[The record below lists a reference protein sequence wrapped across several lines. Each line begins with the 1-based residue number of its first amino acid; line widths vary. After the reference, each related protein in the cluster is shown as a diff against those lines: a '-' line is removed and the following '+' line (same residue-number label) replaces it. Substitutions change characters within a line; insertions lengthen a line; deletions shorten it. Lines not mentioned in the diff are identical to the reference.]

1 MVRQIDLEKSKF
13 HLLAV
18 SIAADLAD
26 VKAQGEAISLEAM
39 NAKVLVARA
48 GNMALGFRP
57 ITDFMVQLAD
67 GTIRLVREIE
77 YEALAV
83 SHQAVERLRTL
94 NAARMARQAVELS
107 EQKKAKFRM
116 DLVPFL
122 QQTVRRDE
130 DTVEHL
136 LGRARNLTKLL
147 DEIAEQMIAASA
159 ISSSARIE
167 AAAID
172 KRYSQSFQSVS
183 VKLEQCSVAV
193 LSKVKANL
201 SLLTHALDLQRN

>member
-1 MVRQIDLEKSKF
+1 MARHIDLEKSKF

-18 SIAADLAD
+18 CIAADLAD
-26 VKAQGEAISLEAM
+26 VKEQGEAISLEAM
-39 NAKVLVARA
+39 NAKVLFARA

-67 GTIRLVREIE
+67 NTIRLVREIE
-77 YEALAV
+77 REALAV

-94 NAARMARQAVELS
+94 NAVRMARKAIELGDAH
-107 EQKKAKFRM
+107 KARFRG
-116 DLVPFL
+116 DLEPFL
-122 QQTVRRDE
+122 RCTVNHDE
-130 DTVEHL
+130 ETVKEL
-136 LGRARNLTKLL
+136 LGHARMLTKLL

-172 KRYSQSFQSVS
+172 TRYSQSFQSVS
-183 VKLEQCSVAV
+183 EKLEQCSVAV
-193 LSKVKANL
+193 LGKVKSNL
-201 SLLTHALDLQRN
+201 NLLNHALDLQRN